1 MEEEKKIVSEENGE
15 EAEEA
20 KVLDIPTT
28 AQFEAELKRL
38 RYRHNFIK
46 SVWST
51 VSSLIVVA
59 AIAIIISTMILPVL
73 RVTGTSMNPTLKND
87 EVLLCNKLAD
97 IKQGDIIAFYYNN
110 KVLIKRVIGLPG
122 DVIDI
127 AEDGTVYVNGEA
139 LDEPYVQQLAL
150 GECDIQ
156 LPYQVPESRFF
167 VCGDNRGISI
177 DSRSTS
183 IGCIAEENI
192 IGVVFFRVLPIKSI
206 GFF

>member
-1 MEEEKKIVSEENGE
+1 MSERRD
-15 EAEEA
+15 
-20 KVLDIPTT
+20 LPTT
-28 AQFEAELKRL
+28 EQFAAEMKRL
-38 RYRHNFIK
+38 RYGERFR
-46 SVWST
+46 SSLRST
-51 VSSLIVVA
+51 VSGLIVA
-59 AIAIIISTMILPVL
+59 AAAAVLISMLLLPVL
-73 RVTGTSMNPTLKND
+73 RVTGTSMTPALQND
-87 EVLLCNKLAD
+87 QVLLCNKLAD
-97 IKQGDIIAFYYNN
+97 IKQGDIVAFYYNN

-127 AEDGTVYVNGEA
+127 SEDGTVYVNGEQ
-139 LDEPYVQQLAL
+139 LDEPYVSEPAL
-150 GECDIQ
+150 GECDIE
-156 LPYQVPESRFF
+156 LPFQTPESRFF

>member
-1 MEEEKKIVSEENGE
+1 MEEEKKIVSEE
-15 EAEEA
+15 AEE
-20 KVLDIPTT
+20 KRLDIPTT

-139 LDEPYVQQLAL
+139 LDEPYADLAR
-150 GECDIQ
+150 GEAD
-156 LPYQVPESRFF
+156 LEFPYQTPESRYF
-167 VCGDNRGISI
+167 VCGDNRSISI

-192 IGVVFFRVLPIKSI
+192 IGVVFFRALPIKNI

>member
-1 MEEEKKIVSEENGE
+1 MKQEKR
-15 EAEEA
+15 
-20 KVLDIPTT
+20 DIPTT
-28 AQFEAELKRL
+28 AQFERELKRL
-38 RYRHNFIK
+38 RYGERFRRTLR
-46 SVWST
+46 ST

-127 AEDGTVYVNGEA
+127 AEDGTVYVNGEVH
-139 LDEPYVQQLAL
+139 DEPYVSELAL
-150 GECDIQ
+150 GECDIE
-156 LPYQVPESRFF
+156 LPYQVPESRMF
-167 VCGDNRGISI
+167 VLGDNRPVSI

>member
-1 MEEEKKIVSEENGE
+1 MSERRD
-15 EAEEA
+15 
-20 KVLDIPTT
+20 LPTT
-28 AQFEAELKRL
+28 EQFAAEMKRL
-38 RYRHNFIK
+38 RYGERFR
-46 SVWST
+46 SSLRST
-51 VSSLIVVA
+51 VSGLIVA
-59 AIAIIISTMILPVL
+59 AAAAVLISMLLLPVL
-73 RVTGTSMNPTLKND
+73 RVTGTSMTPALQND
-87 EVLLCNKLAD
+87 QVLLCNKLAD
-97 IKQGDIIAFYYNN
+97 IKQGDIVAFYYNN

-127 AEDGTVYVNGEA
+127 SEDGTVYVNGEVH
-139 LDEPYVQQLAL
+139 DEPYVSELAL

-192 IGVVFFRVLPIKSI
+192 IGVVFFRVLPFKSI
-206 GFF
+206 GLV

>member
-1 MEEEKKIVSEENGE
+1 MEEEKKTVSEEKAG
-15 EAEEA
+15 APKA
-20 KVLDIPTT
+20 IDTPTT
-28 AQFEAELKRL
+28 AQFESELKRL

-46 SVWST
+46 SLWST

-59 AIAIIISTMILPVL
+59 AIAVIISTMILPVL

-97 IKQGDIIAFYYNN
+97 IERGDIVAFYYNS

-127 AEDGTVYVNGEA
+127 AEDGTVYVNGEM
-139 LDEPYVQQLAL
+139 LDEPYVSALAF
-150 GECDIQ
+150 GEADQ
-156 LPYQVPESRFF
+156 EFPVQVQESRYFL
-167 VCGDNRGISI
+167 CGDNRPISI
-177 DSRSTS
+177 DSRSTT

-192 IGVVFFRVLPIKSI
+192 IGVVFFRVLPFDSI
-206 GFF
+206 GSM